1 MRSGCRT
8 WARLHPCSVGCLTA
22 ALLWR
27 QAVAESMMSRDGKS
41 TQLRLLVP
49 AALCGAVIGKGG
61 ATIRSF
67 AEDSKAAITVS
78 SQDKQPPGV
87 LDRVVRVTGGPEQ
100 LLRAVALLLT
110 KLAENP
116 NYARFT
122 SATVSY
128 AAPAVGPAPSAPF
141 AASLPAVPTSGSGP
155 KGQQRV
161 EVTVSVPEGRVG
173 AVIGKGGEVRVSARP
188 PWQASCCLCARQQ
201 RGAHLLSAGRLR
213 AQVISQ
219 LKSVVGVKIRISDR
233 EDFVPGTRNRKVTIS
248 GTADA
253 VQIAQ
258 VSCPLLPS
266 YCTAVH
272 ALPTAGQSRGKPPR
286 LTAPC
291 LRRY

>member
-1 MRSGCRT
+1 
-8 WARLHPCSVGCLTA
+8 
-22 ALLWR
+22 
-27 QAVAESMMSRDGKS
+27 MSRDGKS

-173 AVIGKGGEVRVSARP
+173 AVIGKGGEVRVCARP
-188 PWQASCCLCARQQ
+188 PWRNFLLLVCKAAAQRAPPERGPTARTGHQPAEERGGREDSHFGSRRLCAR
-201 RGAHLLSAGRLR
+201 H
-213 AQVISQ
+213 AQ
-219 LKSVVGVKIRISDR
+219 
-233 EDFVPGTRNRKVTIS
+233 
-248 GTADA
+248 
-253 VQIAQ
+253 
-258 VSCPLLPS
+258 
-266 YCTAVH
+266 
-272 ALPTAGQSRGKPPR
+272 
-286 LTAPC
+286 
-291 LRRY
+291 

>member
-1 MRSGCRT
+1 
-8 WARLHPCSVGCLTA
+8 
-22 ALLWR
+22 
-27 QAVAESMMSRDGKS
+27 MMARDGKS

-61 ATIRSF
+61 ATIRGF

-128 AAPAVGPAPSAPF
+128 AAPAAGPAAAAPLMG
-141 AASLPAVPTSGSGP
+141 SLPAVPSGSAGA

-161 EVTVSVPEGRVG
+161 EVTVPVPEGRVG
-173 AVIGKGGEVRVSARP
+173 AVIGKGGEVRALLCGQARCRDPRGLTEAAARP
-188 PWQASCCLCARQQ
+188 
-201 RGAHLLSAGRLR
+201 

-258 VSCPLLPS
+258 VRSACGPRTRTPVSVPARPQVAARARPPPALWLLW
-266 YCTAVH
+266 
-272 ALPTAGQSRGKPPR
+272 LAG
-286 LTAPC
+286 
-291 LRRY
+291 